1 MVYACSSLRSN
12 FPEGTAMSHD
22 ILPPNLT
29 GFDKNILSPD
39 ITATAKCHACNE
51 VVLYERTEC
60 PYCGV
65 KLDRQK
71 MQASANESHAI
82 NQAVSSA
89 NTIRTFNPAAFLFL
103 IIAMISAFMSNRPS
117 RSMIR
122 SDFTLTAMAAVALGV
137 IVVWFVKHGRWPS
150 AEPDYQDAKK
160 EMRKSLAIWLGMNLV
175 NLGLLI
181 AARFWLR

>member
-1 MVYACSSLRSN
+1 
-12 FPEGTAMSHD
+12 MSHD

-39 ITATAKCHACNE
+39 ITATARCHACNE
-51 VVLYERTEC
+51 VVLYERTQC

-65 KLDRQK
+65 NLDPQK

-89 NTIRTFNPAAFLFL
+89 NTIRTFNPAAFLLL
-103 IIAMISAFMSNRPS
+103 IIWVFSAFMSDRPS
-117 RSMIR
+117 GSMIR
-122 SDFTLTAMAAVALGV
+122 SDFTLTAMAAFALGV
-137 IVVWFVKHGRWPS
+137 VIVWFVKHGRWPS

-160 EMRKSLAIWLGMNLV
+160 EMRKSFALWLGMNVV
-175 NLGLLI
+175 NLGI
-181 AARFWLR
+181 MVAARMLR